1 MTEIIRFFIAAF
13 IIIGTFLSLAAVFG
27 VLRLPD
33 VYTRN
38 HAASKAATLGVMSIL
53 LGTFLYFYVEEGHFN
68 SRVLLGIVFIFMTS
82 PVAGH
87 LISRAAYNSGVKL
100 SDTSV
105 QDDLAKVHRAEK
117 EKTVEQSRNRE

>member
-1 MTEIIRFFIAAF
+1 MSEIIKFIAGSF
-13 IIIGTFLSLAAVFG
+13 IVIGTFLSLVASFG

-38 HAASKAATLGVMSIL
+38 HAASKSTTLGVMSIL
-53 LGTFLYFYVEEGHFN
+53 LGAFLYFFLEEKHFN
-68 SRVLLGIVFIFMTS
+68 AALILGIGFIFLTA

-100 SDTSV
+100 WGNSV
-105 QDDLAKVHRAEK
+105 RDDLREH
-117 EKTVEQSRNRE
+117 EQNTRK

>member
-1 MTEIIRFFIAAF
+1 MIEIIIKIIIAAL
-13 IIIGTFLSLAAVFG
+13 ILIGAFLSLVTAFG
-27 VLRLPD
+27 LIRLPD

-68 SRVLLGIVFIFMTS
+68 SRLILGIVFIFLTS

-100 SDTSV
+100 WENSV
-105 QDDLAKVHRAEK
+105 RDDLKDEK
-117 EKTVEQSRNRE
+117 RKRPV